1 MIKKYQMEIV
11 EKLRGTIQVQAEDEA
26 QAYCIAKRMLSENG
40 GDRLFYPVSGVD
52 DDLYPYK
59 GDLWSTTQSVE
70 DCKEIARC

>member
-26 QAYCIAKRMLSENG
+26 QAYWIAKRMLQEN
-40 GDRLFYPVSGVD
+40 DCLRLCYPVSKED
-52 DDLYPYK
+52 ENLHKYK

-70 DCKEIARC
+70 ECKEIL

>member
-1 MIKKYQMEIV
+1 MIKKYQMEII

-26 QAYCIAKRMLSENG
+26 QAYYIAKRMLAENG

-52 DDLYPYK
+52 DDLYSYK

-70 DCKEIARC
+70 ECKEIP

>member
-40 GDRLFYPVSGVD
+40 CDRLFYPVNGVD
-52 DDLYPYK
+52 DNLYPYK
-59 GDLWSTTQSVE
+59 GDLLSTTQSVE
-70 DCKEIARC
+70 ECEEIL